1 MKKERQKYLKL
12 RLKLKVSKQTGNEAS
27 KNKVS
32 NNQKSIKHVNKRS
45 KSK

>member
-12 RLKLKVSKQTGNEAS
+12 RLKLKVSKRTGNEAS
-27 KNKVS
+27 KNKS
-32 NNQKSIKHVNKRS
+32 NNQKSIKNVNKRS